1 MTWRLIHDSETV
13 GEWSED
19 LIDRI
24 VKKLVNKK
32 KSSASKSEDVN
43 QKEAANVVAEFLP
56 DPIRDALLDLQR

>member
-24 VKKLVNKK
+24 VNKLVNKK

-56 DPIRDALLDLQR
+56 DPIRDTLLDLQR